1 MLVYVVDDEEFVL
14 KEIAKVVSEACGD
27 AEIMTFLRGED
38 ALSAITPGELPDVVF
53 SDIVMPGISGLEF
66 AEELKKKSPHT
77 RIVFTTAYREYAIEA
92 FRIKAYGYLLKPL
105 SIDDVRGELIGL
117 QDFSGGSSD
126 KLEVKCFGY
135 FDVYLKG
142 KPLIFKRKQSKE
154 LLAYLIDRN
163 GAACTS
169 GEIAL
174 ALWEDEDI
182 DDTAEKNRIRVLIS
196 DLKSTLKQI
205 GMDDV
210 LIRDKREVAVK
221 RDMIDCDYYRMLK
234 GDKDVIN
241 SYNGEY
247 MNQYG
252 WAETT
257 NGRLSFIA
265 QDEPED
271 HHTSVLYV

>member
-1 MLVYVVDDEEFVL
+1 MLVFVIDDEEYAL
-14 KEIAKVVSEACGD
+14 REITEVVSEATPE
-27 AEIMTFLRGED
+27 AEIMTFMRGDE
-38 ALSAITPGELPDVVF
+38 ALLEVTPHNLPDVVF

-66 AEELKKKSPHT
+66 ASELKKKSPNT
-77 RIVFTTAYREYAIEA
+77 RIVFTTAYSEYAIEA

-105 SIDDVRGELIGL
+105 TLEDVMGEMTGL
-117 QDFSGGSSD
+117 TVVTGAGRD

-135 FDVYLKG
+135 FDVYYRG
-142 KPLIFKRKQSKE
+142 EPLIFKRKQSKE

-182 DDTAEKNRIRVLIS
+182 DDTTEKNRIRVLIS

-234 GDKDVIN
+234 GDVDILN

-252 WAETT
+252 WAENT

-265 QDEPED
+265 QED
-271 HHTSVLYV
+271 TKVHDTSVLY